1 MITYRKISA
10 AGAGKL
16 IVAYLR
22 ENQSEPEKDA
32 RFERER
38 SDPTR
43 ENGDRLTTYYTGREG
58 RGMWSPDMGPRIADA
73 LGSGPIDMGGRM

>member
-10 AGAGKL
+10 AGGGKL

-22 ENQSEPEKDA
+22 EQQPEPEKDA

-38 SDPTR
+38 VDPTR
-43 ENGDRLTTYYTGREG
+43 DTGDKLTTYYTGRDD
-58 RGMWSPDMGPRIADA
+58 RGA
-73 LGSGPIDMGGRM
+73 